1 MGKMSGSSWEL
12 SKVFAFCHPGVT
24 SYTGSTISSHPNL
37 QIDITCHSGRMGLS
51 GREIDK
57 TGFGLCHSGFWTFL
71 DVFVSRLLQICA
83 GFGLVS
89 DDQIFWRAHQ
99 IC

>member
-1 MGKMSGSSWEL
+1 MR
-12 SKVFAFCHPGVT
+12 A
-24 SYTGSTISSHPNL
+24 SYCAKTATKLHYANISSHPNL

-57 TGFGLCHSGFWTFL
+57 TGFGLCHSGLWTFL

>member
-1 MGKMSGSSWEL
+1 MS
-12 SKVFAFCHPGVT
+12 VDT
-24 SYTGSTISSHPNL
+24 SQTSQHLRDQRLNLRNISSHPNL

>member
-1 MGKMSGSSWEL
+1 MSTEQGSKNSPM
-12 SKVFAFCHPGVT
+12 KGN
-24 SYTGSTISSHPNL
+24 ISSHPNL

-71 DVFVSRLLQICA
+71 DVFVL
-83 GFGLVS
+83 
-89 DDQIFWRAHQ
+89 
-99 IC
+99 